1 MVFREPLMFPNC
13 INFAETVKY
22 KCEGN
27 KTIVLF
33 QLSFQTHRFGFMS
46 LTYFKEEL

>member
-13 INFAETVKY
+13 INFAEIVKY

-27 KTIVLF
+27 KTIRSFSAVISDAQIWFYVAHLF
-33 QLSFQTHRFGFMS
+33 
-46 LTYFKEEL
+46 